1 MEKRSCFLAGE
12 ALSFAKYEVYSHSF
26 ACNVKSGQAAVRV
39 TVAPGNKTLWVI
51 SQATARSYLRRM
63 CSWNVPEK
71 VSVQN
76 VEMKVGAALIEQLG
90 ADYAEMNA
98 PGSRGAK
105 QG

>member
-1 MEKRSCFLAGE
+1 MGD
-12 ALSFAKYEVYSHSF
+12 
-26 ACNVKSGQAAVRV
+26 Q
-39 TVAPGNKTLWVI
+39 PGNGAM
-51 SQATARSYLRRM
+51 SARIMVLPWAYLRRM

-76 VEMKVGAALIEQLG
+76 VEVKVGAALIEQLG
-90 ADYAEMNA
+90 ADCAEMNA